1 MKYLIK
7 PYLFLA
13 ALLLSSSVIAQT
25 TPNYGIRVK
34 NSEITAFRNANIQV
48 TPDLLLENAS
58 MVIRNGLVESV
69 GTNIKIPADATV
81 IDLDGKFI
89 FPGFIDAFTE
99 YGLGKKEKKKRRDRS
114 AGPKYQADRQ
124 GGDSWNDAIHAS
136 ANHVESF
143 KPDSKQAKAFHEIGF
158 TTVQSAKLD
167 GIFRGRSFVALLGEG
182 LSNDMVLR
190 PYSHH
195 FLSFN
200 KGSSKQWYPS
210 SLMGSIA
217 LIRQTFLDADWYSKA
232 QAAIKKNPNQEMP
245 EFNRECKVV
254 AEVIHNNETFV
265 FETSNKLSLLRANR
279 IATEFGR
286 SFIYIGSGHEYE
298 RINDIAA
305 ISAKIILPINYPKT
319 PEVGSFEDELDVSLA
334 SLRHWETAPS
344 NPYIL
349 EERNITFALT
359 TYGLKKKKDFLSN
372 LRKAVKRGLSKK
384 TALASLTTVPA
395 ELCGIEQFTGTLEKG
410 KLANFSIWDKEI
422 FEKKAKIYSVW
433 VAGQKHE
440 LKPIPEHEFK
450 GEYALDIDGVDFELE
465 ISGKPEKPSGTLELG
480 EEKEYKL
487 KNVEVQG
494 PKLMFSVKL
503 DTLALIGTF
512 RFSGRIKDSS
522 YVGKFTRPDG
532 TRQDFVAVPAE
543 KSAENEA
550 DDAADSTDSEN
561 GVEDKEEDKQHKKK
575 SDDENDESDV
585 NDEEEELLAKLTFP
599 NRAYGLET
607 LPQQENVLIKNATIW
622 TSEAA
627 GILENYDLLIKDG
640 KFAALGEN
648 LKAPAGVPEIDATG
662 KHITAGM
669 IDEHSHIAISGGVNE
684 CTDAVTCEVRI
695 GDVINSD
702 DLNIYRQLAGGTTT
716 AQLLHGSCNPIGGQ
730 AQIIKHRWGSS
741 TEEMKFKDAPP
752 TVKFALGENVKHS
765 NFGDKFTVRY
775 PQTRMG
781 VETLIKDECQAAK
794 EYDADWAAYNKL
806 SKGAKKRTVPPRR
819 DLELEAMSD
828 IVNSRMFIHCHSYHQ
843 SEILMLMR
851 VAEEHGFHVQ
861 TFTHI
866 LEGYKVA
873 PEMAAHGATASTFAD
888 WWAYKFEV
896 YDAIPYNMVLLTK
909 AGVVTSINSDNGDLG
924 RRLNQDAGKAVM
936 YGGMSQEEAIKLATL
951 NPAIQ
956 LKIDDRVGSIKV
968 GKDADFVI
976 WNNNPLSVYAK
987 AEQTWVDGKKYF
999 DLASDLLI
1007 RAAIKKEKQAL
1018 IQKVLAKSD
1027 GKKKGDDKSKDHWG
1041 ERNNIEDYQW
1051 RCDDNFDY
1059 WEKVNQ

>member
-1 MKYLIK
+1 MKKL
-7 PYLFLA
+7 YLFLA
-13 ALLLSSSVIAQT
+13 AFLLSSSTFAQT

-48 TPDLLLENAS
+48 TPELLLENAS
-58 MVIRNGLVESV
+58 MVIRDGLIEAV
-69 GTNIKIPADATV
+69 GTNLTIPADATV
-81 IDLDGKFI
+81 IDLNGKFI

-99 YGLGKKEKKKRRDRS
+99 YGLGKKEKKKSRNRS
-114 AGPKYQADRQ
+114 DGPKYQADRK
-124 GGDSWNDAIHAS
+124 GGDAWNDAIHAS
-136 ANHVESF
+136 VNHVESF

-182 LSNDMVLR
+182 LSNEMVLR
-190 PYSHH
+190 AYSHH

-200 KGSSKQWYPS
+200 KGSSKQWNPS

-232 QAAIKKNPNQEMP
+232 QAAIKKNHNQKMP

-254 AEVIHNNETFV
+254 AELIRNNETFV
-265 FETSNKLSLLRANR
+265 FETSSRLSLLRADR
-279 IATEFGR
+279 IAAEFGR
-286 SFIYIGSGHEYE
+286 SFVYIGSGKEYE
-298 RINDIAA
+298 RIDDIAA
-305 ISAKIILPINYPKT
+305 TGAKIILPINYPKT

-344 NPYIL
+344 NPHIL
-349 EERNITFALT
+349 ESQNITFALT
-359 TYGLKKKKDFLSN
+359 TYGLKKKKAFLSN
-372 LRKAVKRGLSKK
+372 LRKAIKRGLSKS

-395 ELCGIEQFTGTLEKG
+395 EMCGIEQISGTLERG

-422 FEKKAKIYSVW
+422 FDKKAKIFSVW

-450 GEYALDIDGVDFELE
+450 GEYALDIDGVDFTLE
-465 ISGKPEKPSGTLELG
+465 ISGKPEKLKGMLELG
-480 EEKEYKL
+480 KEKEYKL
-487 KNVEVQG
+487 KSLEVQG

-503 DTLALIGTF
+503 DTLELIGTF
-512 RFSGRIKDSS
+512 RFSGRIEDSS

-532 TRQDFVAVPAE
+532 TRQEFAAAPTE
-543 KSAENEA
+543 KSAEDE
-550 DDAADSTDSEN
+550 ADSTDSKN
-561 GVEDKEEDKQHKKK
+561 DTEDIEKDKQHKKK
-575 SDDENDESDV
+575 SDEENDADDV
-585 NDEEEELLAKLTFP
+585 DDDQGELVAKLTFP

-607 LPQQENVLIKNATIW
+607 LPQRENVLIKNATIW
-622 TSEAA
+622 TSEDA

-640 KFAALGEN
+640 KFVALGQN
-648 LKAPAGVPEIDATG
+648 LKVPAGVRVIDATG
-662 KHITAGM
+662 KHVTAGI

-702 DLNIYRQLAGGTTT
+702 DLSIYRQLAGGTTT

-741 TEEMKFKDAPP
+741 TEEMKFKNAPP

-806 SKGAKKRTVPPRR
+806 SSGAKKRTIPPRR

-851 VAEEHGFHVQ
+851 VAEEYNFHIQ

-873 PEMAAHGATASTFAD
+873 PEMAKHGAMASTFAD

-896 YDAIPYNMVLLTK
+896 YDAIPYNMVLLNK
-909 AGVVTSINSDNGDLG
+909 AGVVTSINSDNSDIG
-924 RRLNQDAGKAVM
+924 RRLNQEAAKAVM

-956 LKIDDRVGSIKV
+956 LQIDDRVGSIKV

-999 DLASDLLI
+999 DLESDLAM

-1027 GKKKGDDKSKDHWG
+1027 GKKKNGEDKPKHHWG
-1041 ERNNIEDYQW
+1041 ERNNFEDYQW
-1051 RCDDNFDY
+1051 QCDDNFDY
-1059 WEKVNQ
+1059 WEKVNK

>member
-1 MKYLIK
+1 
-7 PYLFLA
+7 
-13 ALLLSSSVIAQT
+13 
-25 TPNYGIRVK
+25 
-34 NSEITAFRNANIQV
+34 
-48 TPDLLLENAS
+48 
-58 MVIRNGLVESV
+58 
-69 GTNIKIPADATV
+69 
-81 IDLDGKFI
+81 
-89 FPGFIDAFTE
+89 
-99 YGLGKKEKKKRRDRS
+99 
-114 AGPKYQADRQ
+114 
-124 GGDSWNDAIHAS
+124 
-136 ANHVESF
+136 
-143 KPDSKQAKAFHEIGF
+143 
-158 TTVQSAKLD
+158 
-167 GIFRGRSFVALLGEG
+167 
-182 LSNDMVLR
+182 
-190 PYSHH
+190 
-195 FLSFN
+195 
-200 KGSSKQWYPS
+200 
-210 SLMGSIA
+210 
-217 LIRQTFLDADWYSKA
+217 
-232 QAAIKKNPNQEMP
+232 
-245 EFNRECKVV
+245 
-254 AEVIHNNETFV
+254 NNEVFV
-265 FETSNKLSLLRANR
+265 FETSDKLSLLRADR
-279 IATEFGR
+279 IAQEFGR
-286 SFIYIGSGHEYE
+286 SFIYIGSGKEYE
-298 RINDIAA
+298 RIDDIAA
-305 ISAKIILPINYPKT
+305 TGAKIILPINYPKT

-344 NPYIL
+344 NPSIL
-349 EERNITFALT
+349 EKRNITFALT
-359 TYGLKKKKDFLSN
+359 THGLKKKKTFLTN
-372 LRKAVKRGLSKK
+372 LRKAIKRGLSKK

-395 ELCGIEQFTGTLEKG
+395 ELCGVEQFTGTLEKG

-433 VAGQKHE
+433 IAGQKHE
-440 LKPIPEHEFK
+440 LKPIPEHDFK

-465 ISGKPEKPSGTLELG
+465 ISGKPEKLSGTLELG

-503 DTLALIGTF
+503 DTLELIGTF

-532 TRQDFVAVPAE
+532 TRQNFAAAALE
-543 KSAENEA
+543 ESAEDEA
-550 DDAADSTDSEN
+550 EDDADSTDSEN
-561 GVEDKEEDKQHKKK
+561 EVEEIEKDKKRKKK
-575 SDDENDESDV
+575 SDDQDDV
-585 NDEEEELLAKLTFP
+585 DDDEEKLIAKLTFP

-640 KFAALGEN
+640 KFAALGQN
-648 LKAPAGVPEIDATG
+648 LKAPAGVRVIDATG
-662 KHITAGM
+662 KHLTAGI

-702 DLNIYRQLAGGTTT
+702 DLSIYRQLAGGTTT

-741 TEEMKFKDAPP
+741 TEEMKFKNAPP

-781 VETLIKDECQAAK
+781 VETLIKDECQAAR
-794 EYDADWAAYNKL
+794 EYDADWAAYDKL
-806 SKGAKKRTVPPRR
+806 SGGAKKRTVPPRR

-851 VAEEHGFHVQ
+851 VAEEYNFHIQ

-896 YDAIPYNMVLLTK
+896 YDAIPYNMVLMTK

-924 RRLNQDAGKAVM
+924 RRLNQDAAKAVM

-999 DLASDLLI
+999 DLESDLAM

-1027 GKKKGDDKSKDHWG
+1027 GKKNGDDKPKRHWG
-1041 ERNNIEDYQW
+1041 ERNNFEDYQW
-1051 RCDDNFDY
+1051 QCDDNFDY
-1059 WEKVNQ
+1059 WEKVNK